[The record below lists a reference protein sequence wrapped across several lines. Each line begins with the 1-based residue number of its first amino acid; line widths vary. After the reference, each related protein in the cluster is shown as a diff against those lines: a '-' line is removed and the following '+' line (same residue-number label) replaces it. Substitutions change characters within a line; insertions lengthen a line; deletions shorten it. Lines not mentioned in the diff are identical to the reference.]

1 MEILAER
8 ILLHNLG
15 HLTAAEKF
23 NNFQN
28 NFFLDKININQ
39 ILQLI
44 TNKFLNNFFF
54 RKKGNNNQFFET
66 SAACRITKILFLM
79 LCIR

>member
-54 RKKGNNNQFFET
+54 RKKKEI
-66 SAACRITKILFLM
+66 ITNFLR
-79 LCIR
+79 LQQPAG

>member
-23 NNFQN
+23 NNFQ
-28 NFFLDKININQ
+28 FFLDTINNNQ

-44 TNKFLNNFFF
+44 TNKFLNDFFF
-54 RKKGNNNQFFET
+54 RKK
-66 SAACRITKILFLM
+66 KPK
-79 LCIR
+79 